1 MKNKA
6 VIVVYVNTDGLDEMI
21 AHILDGSL
29 DKHNPEVR
37 VVPEEI
43 VRKTETFAGVRHG
56 NSLCTWPHNA
66 TTRAFDLACSIDDHH
81 IFETTTSREITES

>member
-29 DKHNPEVR
+29 DKYKPSLTVNSSLHNFPIPTMDAQGRIPSPQSENDN
-37 VVPEEI
+37 EGTAE
-43 VRKTETFAGVRHG
+43 A
-56 NSLCTWPHNA
+56 
-66 TTRAFDLACSIDDHH
+66 
-81 IFETTTSREITES
+81 